1 MASGNTSSE
10 IPQPAGAASGNVSRS
25 RAVPLPVPHAAV
37 LADYTGALERAP
49 LADSTRTKYASRLRG
64 YLAWLAVQADAGAGA
79 LDGDPLSDPIAA
91 TGAVRDFRRHL
102 KNGRRAPNTIDTY
115 LSAIDDFYA
124 RRGLGIPQTR
134 RERDTRRTAPR
145 SLDTQRTR
153 RYIRHVQL
161 TASPRDKAIALLP
174 YYAGLRISEVVG
186 LDLADVRLSARK
198 GELRIR
204 GKGRDGGKIRLLPV
218 HADLRQAVSD
228 WLTTRAD
235 WKGADTHAA
244 LFLNHRGGRLS
255 DRAARDIITGFGDAV
270 GLNDDPAEPFSPH
283 VLRHT
288 FATQLIR
295 DGTDPVLVAEL
306 LGHGSLD
313 TTRRYALPTE
323 TDKAAALDA
332 LITDH

>member
-1 MASGNTSSE
+1 MPLSG
-10 IPQPAGAASGNVSRS
+10 PYAAI
-25 RAVPLPVPHAAV
+25 LT
-37 LADYTGALERAP
+37 DYATALERSP
-49 LADSTRTKYASRLRG
+49 LADSTKTKYASRLRG
-64 YLAWLAVQADAGAGA
+64 YLAWLADQHEASA
-79 LDGDPLSDPIAA
+79 LDGDPLTDPVAA

-124 RRGLGIPQTR
+124 RRGLGKPQAR
-134 RERDTRRTAPR
+134 RERDAGRTAPR
-145 SLDTQRTR
+145 ALDARRAR

-161 TASPRDKAIALLP
+161 TATSRDKAIALLP
-174 YYAGLRISEVVG
+174 YLAGLRISEVVG

-218 HADLRQAVSD
+218 HPDLRQAIAD
-228 WLTTRAD
+228 WLASRAD

-244 LFLNHRGGRLS
+244 LFLNHHGGRLS
-255 DRAARDIITGFGDAV
+255 DRSARGIITGFGDAV
-270 GLNDDPAEPFSPH
+270 GLNDDPTEPFGPQ

-295 DGTDPVLVAEL
+295 DGKDPILVAEL

-323 TDKAAALDA
+323 ADKAAALDA

>member
-1 MASGNTSSE
+1 M
-10 IPQPAGAASGNVSRS
+10 
-25 RAVPLPVPHAAV
+25 PLSAPHAAV
-37 LADYTGALERAP
+37 LADYTAALEHAP
-49 LADSTRTKYASRLRG
+49 LADSTKTKYASRLRG
-64 YLAWLAVQADAGAGA
+64 YLAWLSGQADAGA
-79 LDGDPLSDPIAA
+79 LNGDPLNDPVAA

-124 RRGLGIPQTR
+124 RHGLGKPQAG

-145 SLDTQRTR
+145 ALDARRAR
-153 RYIRHVQL
+153 RYLRHVQL

-186 LDLADVRLSARK
+186 LDLTDVRLSARK

-204 GKGRDGGKIRLLPV
+204 GKGRDAGKIRLLPV
-218 HADLRQAVSD
+218 HPDLRQALAD
-228 WLTTRAD
+228 WLATRTG
-235 WKGADTHAA
+235 WKGAGTHTAV
-244 LFLNHRGGRLS
+244 FLNHRGGRLS
-255 DRAARDIITGFGDAV
+255 DRAAREIITGLGDAI
-270 GLNDDPAEPFSPH
+270 GLGDDPTEPFSPH

-295 DGTDPVLVAEL
+295 DGKDPILVAEL
-306 LGHGSLD
+306 LGHSSLD

-323 TDKAAALDA
+323 ADKAAALDA

>member
-1 MASGNTSSE
+1 MEPAGAVSGNTR
-10 IPQPAGAASGNVSRS
+10 RS
-25 RAVPLPVPHAAV
+25 PAVPLPAPHTAV
-37 LADYTGALERAP
+37 LADYSAALERAP
-49 LADSTRTKYASRLRG
+49 LADSTKAKYASRLRG
-64 YLAWLAVQADAGAGA
+64 YLAWLADQADAGA
-79 LDGDPLSDPIAA
+79 LDGDPLSDPVAA
-91 TGAVRDFRRHL
+91 TGAVLDFRRHL

-124 RRGLGIPQTR
+124 RRNLGKPQAR
-134 RERDTRRTAPR
+134 REHDTRRTAPR
-145 SLDTQRTR
+145 ALDARRTR
-153 RYIRHVQL
+153 RYICHVQL

-204 GKGRDGGKIRLLPV
+204 GKGRDAGKTRLLPI
-218 HADLRQAVSD
+218 HPDLRQALAD
-228 WLTTRAD
+228 WLATRTD
-235 WKGADTHAA
+235 WKGAGTCPAV
-244 LFLNHRGGRLS
+244 FLNRRGGRLS
-255 DRAARDIITGFGDAV
+255 DRAARAIITGLGDAV
-270 GLNDDPAEPFSPH
+270 GLGDDPTEPFSPH

-295 DGTDPVLVAEL
+295 DGKNPILVAEL

-323 TDKAAALDA
+323 ADKAAALDA

>member
-1 MASGNTSSE
+1 M
-10 IPQPAGAASGNVSRS
+10 
-25 RAVPLPVPHAAV
+25 PLSAPHAAV
-37 LADYTGALERAP
+37 LADYTAALEHAP
-49 LADSTRTKYASRLRG
+49 LADSTRTKYASRLRN
-64 YLAWLAVQADAGAGA
+64 YLAWLAVQADAGA
-79 LDGDPLSDPIAA
+79 LDGDPLTDPIAA

-115 LSAIDDFYA
+115 LSAIDDFYT
-124 RRGLGIPQTR
+124 RRGLGKPQAH
-134 RERDTRRTAPR
+134 RERDTRHTAPR
-145 SLDTQRTR
+145 ALDTRRTR

-161 TASPRDKAIALLP
+161 TATPRDKAIALLP

-186 LDLADVRLSARK
+186 LDLADIRLSARK
-198 GELRIR
+198 DELRIR
-204 GKGRDGGKIRLLPV
+204 GKGRDSGKIRLLPV
-218 HADLRQAVSD
+218 HADLRQALTD

-288 FATQLIR
+288 FATQLIH
-295 DGTDPVLVAEL
+295 GGKDPILVAEL

-313 TTRRYALPTE
+313 TTRRYTLPTE
-323 TDKAAALDA
+323 ADRAAALDT
-332 LITDH
+332 LVTDH

>member
-1 MASGNTSSE
+1 M
-10 IPQPAGAASGNVSRS
+10 
-25 RAVPLPVPHAAV
+25 PLSAPHAAI
-37 LADYTGALERAP
+37 LADYTAALEHAP

-64 YLAWLAVQADAGAGA
+64 YLAWLTDQADAGT
-79 LDGDPLSDPIAA
+79 LDGDPLTDPIAA

-102 KNGRRAPNTIDTY
+102 KTGRRAPNTIDTY
-115 LSAIDDFYA
+115 LSAIDDFYT
-124 RRGLGIPQTR
+124 RRGLGKPQAH
-134 RERDTRRTAPR
+134 RERDTRRTTPR
-145 SLDTQRTR
+145 ALDTRRTL
-153 RYIRHVQL
+153 RYIRHVQQ

-186 LDLADVRLSARK
+186 LDLADLRLSARK

-218 HADLRQAVSD
+218 HTDLRQALTD

-244 LFLNHRGGRLS
+244 LFLNHRGARLS
-255 DRAARDIITGFGDAV
+255 DRAARDIITGFGAAV

-295 DGTDPVLVAEL
+295 DGKDPILVAEL

-323 TDKAAALDA
+323 ADKAAALDT
-332 LITDH
+332 LVTDP